1 MKRIMLVLAPLVSS
15 LLMAVQP
22 AVAAPQ
28 AKVTPLTTEPLPEYP
43 GKEVQMIV
51 VDYPPGSVDPVH
63 RHDAHA
69 FVYVLDGSIV
79 MGLNDGKEVTLHA
92 GDTFHEGPED
102 VHTVGRNASST
113 KPAKF
118 VVFLIKN
125 KGAPVLTP
133 VK

>member
-1 MKRIMLVLAPLVSS
+1 MKRLMLALAPLALS
-15 LLMAVQP
+15 LLAAVQP
-22 AVAAPQ
+22 AAAAPH
-28 AKVTPLTTEPLPEYP
+28 ATVTQLTTEPLPEYP
-43 GKEVQMIV
+43 GKEVEMIA
-51 VDYPPGSVDPVH
+51 VDYPPGAVDPVH

-79 MGLNDGKEVTLHA
+79 MGLNGGKTVTLHA
-92 GDTFHEGPED
+92 GDTYHEGPDD

-118 VVFLIKN
+118 IVVLIKN

>member
-22 AVAAPQ
+22 VAAAPQ
-28 AKVTPLTTEPLPEYP
+28 AKVTPLTTQSLPEYP

-79 MGLNDGKEVTLHA
+79 MGLNGGKEITLHA

-113 KPAKF
+113 KPARF

-133 VK
+133 VQ